1 MGDLLGSPRVASLF
15 FFIASR
21 DDGVW
26 AKAYFIFIVFDGRW
40 SFYAV
45 VTVVSRWV
53 NSEGLNHREWSWRGR
68 HKEKRGTEHV
78 GCDHTSTKAPDPI
91 RTPKLSVLGRE

>member
-1 MGDLLGSPRVASLF
+1 MLHPSF
-15 FFIASR
+15 FFASR

-45 VTVVSRWV
+45 VTVLSRWV
-53 NSEGLNHREWSWRGR
+53 NSEGLNHRKWSWRGR
-68 HKEKRGTEHV
+68 HKEKRSTEHV
-78 GCDHTSTKAPDPI
+78 RCDHTSTKAPDPI
-91 RTPKLSVLGRE
+91 KLNFGVLMGSGALVLV